1 MDAVESVTQLIQHNI
16 IEFAKALFELMSLQ
30 ERDKMILLKAGECG
44 HAPQL
49 MRLSSASSLHF
60 CFRILRF

>member
-30 ERDKMILLKAGECG
+30 ERDKMILLKAGECNR
-44 HAPQL
+44 APKL
-49 MRLSSASSLHF
+49 MCSCSATGLHF
-60 CFRILRF
+60 CFRIA